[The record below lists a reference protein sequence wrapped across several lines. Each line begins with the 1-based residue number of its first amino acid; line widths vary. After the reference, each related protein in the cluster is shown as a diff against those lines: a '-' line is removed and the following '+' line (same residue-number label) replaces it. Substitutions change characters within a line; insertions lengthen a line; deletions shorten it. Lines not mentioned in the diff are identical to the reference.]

1 MRTLLSVAVVVAI
14 AISACQS
21 VLKNQTGLK
30 DQIKGRWL
38 EEPGMDTP
46 IECIDEYLEKY
57 RISNCKDGAKILY
70 SGSINYEIA
79 DDNFI
84 VFTSDKG
91 VKTVVGVKI
100 NGDEMQV
107 QNIDRDKW
115 VKFVKMK

>member
-1 MRTLLSVAVVVAI
+1 
-14 AISACQS
+14 
-21 VLKNQTGLK
+21 
-30 DQIKGRWL
+30 
-38 EEPGMDTP
+38 MDTP

-57 RISNCKDGAKILY
+57 RVSNCKDGAKILY

-107 QNIDRDKW
+107 ENTDRNKW
-115 VKFVKMK
+115 VKFMRMK